1 MSLAVVTDSSSCL
14 PTDLARAHG
23 IGVVPLHATAG
34 DAHQPGSTSR
44 PSLDEL
50 AHAYASA
57 AERADEVL
65 ALHLAASLSGTVD
78 AAVHAADSIN
88 TALGRRVV
96 TVLDSGTTGGALG
109 QAAIRAA
116 SATTADHGAERAREF
131 ISRSTVLFLVD
142 DLTHLRH
149 GGRLDR
155 RTALL
160 GGALGVRPI
169 LRVTAEGIRPVEA
182 VRGAKRARARLA
194 ELAASLASQGTG
206 AGGQATLIIHADD
219 GAAGQGLIAAIAQ
232 GARGAEDTVTEAE
245 GQSESEG
252 QAPARAVERAERADE
267 LEEPGCCWPFD
278 PALAV
283 HVGPGALGCVIISPG
298 GRGTTGPATRT

>member
-23 IGVVPLHATAG
+23 IDVVPLHATAG

-116 SATTADHGAERAREF
+116 SATTADHGAERAREL

-219 GAAGQGLIAAIAQ
+219 AAAGQALIAAITDA
-232 GARGAEDTVTEAE
+232 AEP
-245 GQSESEG
+245 GESE
-252 QAPARAVERAERADE
+252 DS
-267 LEEPGCCWPFD
+267 EEPGCCWPFD

>member
-23 IGVVPLHATAG
+23 IDVVPLHATAG

-109 QAAIRAA
+109 QAAILAA
-116 SATTADHGAERAREF
+116 SATTADDGAERAREL
-131 ISRSTVLFLVD
+131 ISRSTILFLVD

-149 GGRLDR
+149 GGRL
-155 RTALL
+155 TALL

-182 VRGAKRARARLA
+182 VRGAKRARARLT
-194 ELAASLASQGTG
+194 ELAASLASQRVGT
-206 AGGQATLIIHADD
+206 GGQASLIIHADD
-219 GAAGQGLIAAIAQ
+219 DAAGQALIAAITDA
-232 GARGAEDTVTEAE
+232 AEP
-245 GQSESEG
+245 GESE
-252 QAPARAVERAERADE
+252 DS
-267 LEEPGCCWPFD
+267 EEPGCCWPFD

>member
-23 IGVVPLHATAG
+23 IDVVPLHATAG

-109 QAAIRAA
+109 QAAILAA
-116 SATTADHGAERAREF
+116 SATTADDGAERAREL
-131 ISRSTVLFLVD
+131 ISRSTILFLVD

-149 GGRLDR
+149 GGRLDP

-182 VRGAKRARARLA
+182 VRGAKRARARLT
-194 ELAASLASQGTG
+194 ELAASLASQRVGT
-206 AGGQATLIIHADD
+206 GGQASLIIHADD
-219 GAAGQGLIAAIAQ
+219 DAAGQALIAAITDA
-232 GARGAEDTVTEAE
+232 AEP
-245 GQSESEG
+245 GESE
-252 QAPARAVERAERADE
+252 DS
-267 LEEPGCCWPFD
+267 EEPGCCWPFD

>member
-14 PTDLARAHG
+14 PTDVARAHG
-23 IGVVPLHATAG
+23 IDVVPLHATTG

-78 AAVHAADSIN
+78 AATHAAGSIN
-88 TALGRRVV
+88 TALGRHVV

-116 SATTADHGAERAREF
+116 SATTADDGAELARDL

-149 GGRLDR
+149 GGRIDR

-169 LRVTAEGIRPVEA
+169 LRVTADGIRPVEA
-182 VRGAKRARARLA
+182 VRGAKRARARLT
-194 ELAASLASQGTG
+194 ELAASLASQRVGT
-206 AGGQATLIIHADD
+206 GGQASLIIHADD
-219 GAAGQGLIAAIAQ
+219 AAAGQALIAAITDA
-232 GARGAEDTVTEAE
+232 AEP
-245 GQSESEG
+245 GESE
-252 QAPARAVERAERADE
+252 DS
-267 LEEPGCCWPFD
+267 EEPGCCWPFD

>member
-14 PTDLARAHG
+14 PTDLARARG
-23 IGVVPLHATAG
+23 IGVVPLHATTG
-34 DAHQPGSTSR
+34 DGNRPGSTSR

-50 AHAYASA
+50 ARAYAHA
-57 AERADEVL
+57 AEGADEVL

-78 AAVHAADSIN
+78 AAARAADSIN
-88 TALGRRVV
+88 QALGRRVV

-109 QAAIRAA
+109 QAAIAA
-116 SATTADHGAERAREF
+116 SGAATADDGVERARDLV
-131 ISRSTVLFLVD
+131 SRSTVLFLVD
-142 DLTHLRH
+142 DLAHLRR

-169 LRVTAEGIRPVEA
+169 LRITADGICPVEA

-194 ELAASLASQGTG
+194 ELAAGLASQS
-206 AGGQATLIIHADD
+206 AGGVGQTGLIIHADD
-219 GAAGQGLIAAIAQ
+219 GTAGRALIDGIAAGAPGEEPNGPTGADTAAS
-232 GARGAEDTVTEAE
+232 EAE
-245 GQSESEG
+245 R
-252 QAPARAVERAERADE
+252 QATPQAGGRIDVPAH
-267 LEEPGCCWPFD
+267 CWPFD

-298 GRGTTGPATRT
+298 GRGTTGPVLRT

>member
-14 PTDLARAHG
+14 PTDLARACG
-23 IGVVPLHATAG
+23 IGVVPLHATTG
-34 DAHQPGSTSR
+34 DGNRPGSTSR

-50 AHAYASA
+50 AHAYAHA
-57 AERADEVL
+57 AEGADEVL
-65 ALHLAASLSGTVD
+65 ALHLTASLSGTVD
-78 AAVHAADSIN
+78 AATRAADSIN
-88 TALGRRVV
+88 QALGRRVV

-109 QAAIRAA
+109 QAAIVASGAA
-116 SATTADHGAERAREF
+116 TADDGVERARDLV
-131 ISRSTVLFLVD
+131 SRSTVLLLVD

-169 LRVTAEGIRPVEA
+169 LRVTADGIRPVEA

-194 ELAASLASQGTG
+194 ELAAGLASQSSG
-206 AGGQATLIIHADD
+206 AIGRTSLIIHADD
-219 GAAGQGLIAAIAQ
+219 GTAGRALIDGIAAGAPGEKPNGPTGADTAAP
-232 GARGAEDTVTEAE
+232 EAE
-245 GQSESEG
+245 R
-252 QAPARAVERAERADE
+252 QATPRVGGWTEEPAR
-267 LEEPGCCWPFD
+267 CWPFD

-298 GRGTTGPATRT
+298 GRGTTGPSLRT